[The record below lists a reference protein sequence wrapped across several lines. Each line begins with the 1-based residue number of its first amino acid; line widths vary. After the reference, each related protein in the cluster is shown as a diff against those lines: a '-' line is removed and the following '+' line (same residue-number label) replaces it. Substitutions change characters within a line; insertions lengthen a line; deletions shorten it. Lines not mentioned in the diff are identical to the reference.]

1 MPHLPVIAHTFRVA
15 LTWTGAGGQ
24 DAVNVIHILDTTGT
38 AVSSDIAVELD
49 AAADPSMWNEVVPS
63 ASVTDIAVTPLDGV
77 TATTHFVP
85 ATPGNWVG
93 QNGTDFAPACAQ
105 VIKLGTGLRGRSHR
119 GRVFVPFQNQ
129 LAYTDGLL
137 SSGTA
142 SARSAAWSEFNADL
156 ETGTHN
162 LTMTVA
168 SYKLGT
174 QQPVVSWTCELPLG
188 TQRRRQGRLRGG

>member
-1 MPHLPVIAHTFRVA
+1 
-15 LTWTGAGGQ
+15 
-24 DAVNVIHILDTTGT
+24 VNVIHILDKTGT
-38 AVSSDIAVELD
+38 AIASDIAVEMD
-49 AAADPSMWNEVVPS
+49 AAADASLWNEVVPS

-77 TATTHFVP
+77 TATSHYVP

-93 QNGTDFAPACAQ
+93 QNGADFAPAAAQ

-142 SARSAAWSEFNADL
+142 AARSTSWQDFNDDMA
-156 ETGTHN
+156 GGAHN
-162 LTMTVA
+162 LAITIA
-168 SYKLGT
+168 SYKLAT
-174 QQPVVSWTCELPLG
+174 QQPVVSFNCELPLG